1 MKIIFHL
8 PVGLEWKMV
17 YDVVIGLW
25 NIATM
30 QRSEYDGHDL
40 IKCLYFFIIVFCF
53 SASTFH
59 DKKKK
64 FSDRGLIPSQHQRQA
79 K

>member
-1 MKIIFHL
+1 MIFHF
-8 PVGLEWKMV
+8 PVGLESKMV
-17 YDVVIGLW
+17 YDVVIGLR

-59 DKKKK
+59 DKKKL
-64 FSDRGLIPSQHQRQA
+64 SDRGLIPSQHQRQA